1 MRTRLPIFLLCF
13 FALTACE
20 AQAQQSTSKQTTPW
34 EMQNSA
40 TKAGLR
46 GIHAVGGGVAWASGT
61 DGTVLR
67 TLDGREKWQSCAM
80 PPRAEKLDFR
90 GVWAWDAETAVVM
103 SSGPGELSR
112 LYKTV
117 DGCSSW
123 ILVFTNPDAS
133 AGSGFWD
140 GLLFIDRHRGLVI
153 GDPAQGNAVN
163 PIEGHTYTFRIRM
176 THDEGETWAP
186 VVDPENFS
194 PGRNLM
200 PLDHESLF
208 AASNSA
214 ATITGDW
221 LWFGTSKG
229 RVLRNKLFAGFE
241 AGGVAGGMD
250 PFSNSPGIPWLD
262 WQVSQTPLA
271 SGNDSSGVFSLAFRD
286 ENHGIAVGGD
296 YKKPDEPLGTAAYT
310 SNGGQTWTASARP
323 PHGYRSSV
331 AWDAADKA
339 WIAVGTNGSDVSL
352 DDGKTWSYL
361 DSGKWNAL
369 SLPWVVGPE
378 GRIGK
383 LVSLKL
389 VESGK
394 K

>member
-1 MRTRLPIFLLCF
+1 MF
-13 FALTACE
+13 FSAAACVALAQESSSKHTAL
-20 AQAQQSTSKQTTPW
+20 W
-34 EMQNSA
+34 ELQNST

-61 DGTVLR
+61 NGTILR
-67 TLDGREKWQSCAM
+67 TEDGGDIWQSCAM
-80 PPRAEKLDFR
+80 PPGAEKLDFR
-90 GVWAWDAETAVVM
+90 GIWAWDANTAIVM
-103 SSGPGELSR
+103 SSGPGYLSR
-112 LYKTV
+112 LYKTT

-123 ILVFTNPDAS
+123 KLVFTNADAS
-133 AGSGFWD
+133 AGAGFWD
-140 GLLFIDRHRGLVI
+140 ALLFIDKHRGMVI
-153 GDPAQGNAVN
+153 GDPAPGNTVN
-163 PIEGHTYTFRIRM
+163 PIEGQNYAFRIRM

-194 PGRNLM
+194 PGKNLM

-229 RVLRNKLFAGFE
+229 RILRNNLFASFA
-241 AGGVAGGMD
+241 AGGVLGGMD
-250 PFSNSPGIPWLD
+250 PFSNSPAIPWLD
-262 WQVSQTPLA
+262 WQISQTPLA

-286 ENHGIAVGGD
+286 ESHGIAVGGD
-296 YKKPDEPLGTAAYT
+296 YKKPNESAGTAAYT
-310 SNGGQTWTASARP
+310 SDGGQTWTAAAKP
-323 PHGYRSSV
+323 PHGYRSAV
-331 AWDAADKA
+331 AWDPADKA
-339 WIAVGTNGSDVSL
+339 WIAVGTNGSDVSF

-378 GRIGK
+378 GRIAK

-389 VESGK
+389 AGSGK